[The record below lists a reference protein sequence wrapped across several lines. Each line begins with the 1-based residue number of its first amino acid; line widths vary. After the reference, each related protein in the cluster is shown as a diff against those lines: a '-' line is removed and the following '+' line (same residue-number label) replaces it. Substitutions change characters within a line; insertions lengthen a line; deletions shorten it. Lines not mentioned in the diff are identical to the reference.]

1 MSLLGMQQKIQSAKS
16 LDASRAA
23 KSTTGGSKALNT
35 MIDNAQA
42 ELNSLMADARSYRSV
57 VRGDPM
63 QGTVDR
69 VIEQIP
75 EKLIGDIDTARERL
89 ATLQRISLGGGA
101 QFDAT
106 Q

>member
-1 MSLLGMQQKIQSAKS
+1 
-16 LDASRAA
+16 
-23 KSTTGGSKALNT
+23 
-35 MIDNAQA
+35 
-42 ELNSLMADARSYRSV
+42 
-57 VRGDPM
+57 M